1 VVAGEVGL
9 FKPSGIL
16 EDLASLEEWNPV
28 LKQVGEGFRGT
39 PLELHNKRIPQIY
52 LRV

>member
-1 VVAGEVGL
+1 VIAGEVGL

-16 EDLASLEEWNPV
+16 ENLASLGKWNPV
-28 LKQVGEGFRGT
+28 LTQVGEGFRGI

-52 LRV
+52 LQV